1 MTNETFDA
9 LAAVIRDRKQN
20 PAEGS
25 YTCYLFDK
33 GLDKIL
39 KKVGEE
45 ASEVIIAA
53 KNGDNRE
60 LCNEVCDLLF
70 HLLVLCENQS
80 LPVADIYAELN
91 ARSAKIGNLKQM
103 KVVDR
108 NTRRPAAYF
117 HIPSKKRFWHCWIC
131 ICIRSIRGTST
142 PARARRSMNCAPA
155 PSRRA

>member
-1 MTNETFDA
+1 MTNETLDA

-108 NTRRPAAYF
+108 NT
-117 HIPSKKRFWHCWIC
+117 
-131 ICIRSIRGTST
+131 
-142 PARARRSMNCAPA
+142 
-155 PSRRA
+155 

>member
-45 ASEVIIAA
+45 ASPPRTATTA
-53 KNGDNRE
+53 S
-60 LCNEVCDLLF
+60 C
-70 HLLVLCENQS
+70 
-80 LPVADIYAELN
+80 AM
-91 ARSAKIGNLKQM
+91 RSATCCSICSSSAK
-103 KVVDR
+103 
-108 NTRRPAAYF
+108 TRACRWRTSM
-117 HIPSKKRFWHCWIC
+117 PS
-131 ICIRSIRGTST
+131 
-142 PARARRSMNCAPA
+142 
-155 PSRRA
+155 